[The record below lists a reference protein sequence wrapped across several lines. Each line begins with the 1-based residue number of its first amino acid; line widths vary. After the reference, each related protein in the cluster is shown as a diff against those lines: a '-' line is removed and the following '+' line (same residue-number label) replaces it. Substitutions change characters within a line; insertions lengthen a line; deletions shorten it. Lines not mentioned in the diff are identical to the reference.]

1 LGVFLLFVVEG
12 VCVRDCK
19 GLGLCKVSIVGRL
32 AGDECEGGRGNL
44 VTDGGR
50 MRGKGEAGGREWVR
64 REQNKLFGKGV
75 MDFSM
80 GEVGRVKGVR
90 VAMRR

>member
-1 LGVFLLFVVEG
+1 
-12 VCVRDCK
+12 
-19 GLGLCKVSIVGRL
+19 
-32 AGDECEGGRGNL
+32 
-44 VTDGGR
+44 
-50 MRGKGEAGGREWVR
+50 VR